1 MASNTITLA
10 DLNAAIKP
18 ILAAIAT
25 LSANLD
31 VKIHET
37 YILTTCIDAKVDRLE
52 HPNVE
57 IEQPKVVKKKTKAV
71 EKSVTPALMKRRAK
85 SSNIKTADSDDEPTA
100 APDSEEEPEVETPP
114 KLKVKAKSKAAP
126 KAVAPKRVTVM
137 SAFKDK
143 YKEDPAYF
151 DEYLTEDV
159 KASLADEHDGLN
171 SLTGD
176 KLLALQ
182 LKVYY
187 TFIKETY
194 PDLLNELKASMM

>member
-1 MASNTITLA
+1 
-10 DLNAAIKP
+10 
-18 ILAAIAT
+18 
-25 LSANLD
+25 
-31 VKIHET
+31 
-37 YILTTCIDAKVDRLE
+37 
-52 HPNVE
+52 
-57 IEQPKVVKKKTKAV
+57 
-71 EKSVTPALMKRRAK
+71 
-85 SSNIKTADSDDEPTA
+85 
-100 APDSEEEPEVETPP
+100 
-114 KLKVKAKSKAAP
+114 
-126 KAVAPKRVTVM
+126 M